1 MIQLIGEITDKSSES
16 KKIISTIEKN
26 FKQLKKKTSKRLAYF
41 YLAKPMM
48 SINKTKFIHDID
60 IQAWVYKCV
69 ADNVDAYP
77 EISHKS

>member
-41 YLAKPMM
+41 IWQKPMM
-48 SINKTKFIHDID
+48 SINKTEVYTRYD
-60 IQAWVYKCV
+60 IQVWVYKCV
-69 ADNVDAYP
+69 CR
-77 EISHKS
+77 